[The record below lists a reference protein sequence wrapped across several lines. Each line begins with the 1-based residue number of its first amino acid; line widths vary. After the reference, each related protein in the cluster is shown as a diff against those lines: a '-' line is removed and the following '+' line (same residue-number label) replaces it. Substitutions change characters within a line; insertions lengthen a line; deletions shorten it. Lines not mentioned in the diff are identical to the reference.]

1 MGQVGSINHIVVLML
16 ENRSFD
22 CLLGKLYPKSDTFEG
37 LSGTEKN
44 PAQTA
49 PSCLPGTIPG
59 LTRRRCGSLIRIR
72 ASCEPTSTSS
82 CLARLERRNRAND
95 QVLGDAR
102 LRDFKPEFEQ
112 FAMDARRSRNW
123 VLDTHPPDQRTEV

>member
-22 CLLGKLYPKSDTFEG
+22 CLLGKLYPKSDTFGG

-59 LTRRRCGSLIRIR
+59 TDEKKMRI
-72 ASCEPTSTSS
+72 P
-82 CLARLERRNRAND
+82 D
-95 QVLGDAR
+95 PDPGQ
-102 LRDFKPEFEQ
+102 LRTDINKQLFGAPGAPQ
-112 FAMDARRSRNW
+112 
-123 VLDTHPPDQRTEV
+123 PGQ